1 MYSDDNVIKLEIN
14 NKVIW
19 KIHKSMKIKQHFPK

>member
-19 KIHKSMKIKQHFPK
+19 KIHKSMKIKHFPK